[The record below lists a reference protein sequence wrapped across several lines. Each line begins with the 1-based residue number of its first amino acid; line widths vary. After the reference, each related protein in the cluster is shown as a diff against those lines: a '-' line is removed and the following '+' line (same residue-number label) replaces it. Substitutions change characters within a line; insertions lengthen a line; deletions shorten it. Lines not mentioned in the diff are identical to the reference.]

1 MSASVND
8 ITAFKSARRKELREA
23 RREHAAGLSPAVS
36 ALVMRRPPAPV
47 LAMVPEG
54 ASIGLYRATDGEAPA
69 AGYARFFMEEGH
81 TIALP
86 RITAMDGQMTFHT
99 HTDPY
104 GESDLEEG
112 PGGVM
117 QPEASA
123 TEITPDVLF
132 VPLVGFTESGTRLGM
147 GGGFYDRW
155 LATHPD
161 TIAIGLAWDIQK
173 VDSLPRE
180 AHDMPL
186 AAIVTPTRIYGP
198 FER

>member
-1 MSASVND
+1 MGWAMND
-8 ITAFKSARRKELREA
+8 ITAFKSEQRKELREA

-47 LAMVPEG
+47 LEMVPEG

-69 AGYARFFMEEGH
+69 AGYARFFMEEGL

-86 RITAMDGQMTFHT
+86 RVIAMDGQMNFHT

-112 PGGVM
+112 PGGLM

-123 TEITPDVLF
+123 PEITPDVLF

-155 LATHPD
+155 LAAHQD

-180 AHDMPL
+180 AHDMSL
-186 AAIVTPTRIYGP
+186 AAIVTSTRIYGP

>member
-1 MSASVND
+1 MND
-8 ITAFKSARRKELREA
+8 ITAFKSEQRKELREA

-47 LAMVPEG
+47 LEMVPEG

-69 AGYARFFMEEGH
+69 AGYARFFMEEGL

-86 RITAMDGQMTFHT
+86 RVIAMDGQMNFHT

-112 PGGVM
+112 PGGLM

-123 TEITPDVLF
+123 PEITPDVLF

-155 LATHPD
+155 LAAHQD

-180 AHDMPL
+180 AHDMSL
-186 AAIVTPTRIYGP
+186 AAIVTSTRIYGP